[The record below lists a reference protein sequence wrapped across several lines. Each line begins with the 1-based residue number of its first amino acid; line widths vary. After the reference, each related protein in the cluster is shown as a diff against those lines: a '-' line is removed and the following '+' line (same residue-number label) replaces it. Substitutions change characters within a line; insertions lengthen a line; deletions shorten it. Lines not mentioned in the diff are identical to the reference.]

1 VEQMEI
7 IWLALTAVLL
17 IIEIVTLG
25 LTTIWF
31 AAGALFAFF
40 AALLGMNQGI
50 QIGVFVVVSVVL
62 LFFTRPLAV
71 KYLNTKTIK
80 TNTEALV
87 GKTARVIV
95 DINNLKS
102 QGQVVINGLEW
113 TARSSDDT
121 VVFKI
126 GDAVTIV
133 GIEGVK
139 LIVEGQK
146 KGD

>member
-1 VEQMEI
+1 MEQMEI

-17 IIEIVTLG
+17 IIEIATLG

-62 LFFTRPLAV
+62 LFFTRPLSV

>member
-1 VEQMEI
+1 MEQMEI

-17 IIEIVTLG
+17 IIEIATLG

-139 LIVEGQK
+139 LLLSCC
-146 KGD
+146 

>member
-1 VEQMEI
+1 MEQMEI

-17 IIEIVTLG
+17 IIEIATLG

-121 VVFKI
+121 IIFRTGDVVT
-126 GDAVTIV
+126 VV

-139 LIVEGQK
+139 LIVERQK

>member
-1 VEQMEI
+1 MEQMEI

-17 IIEIVTLG
+17 IIEIATLG

-126 GDAVTIV
+126 GDAVTMV

>member
-1 VEQMEI
+1 MEQMEI

-17 IIEIVTLG
+17 LIEIATLG

-62 LFFTRPLAV
+62 LFFTRPWAV
-71 KYLNTKTIK
+71 KYLNTKTVM

-87 GKTARVIV
+87 GKTARVVV
-95 DINNLKS
+95 DINNLKG
-102 QGQVVINGLEW
+102 QGQVAINGLEW

-121 VVFKI
+121 IVFKA

>member
-1 VEQMEI
+1 MEQMEI

-87 GKTARVIV
+87 GKTAV
-95 DINNLKS
+95 
-102 QGQVVINGLEW
+102 
-113 TARSSDDT
+113 
-121 VVFKI
+121 
-126 GDAVTIV
+126 
-133 GIEGVK
+133 
-139 LIVEGQK
+139 
-146 KGD
+146 

>member
-1 VEQMEI
+1 MEQMEI

-17 IIEIVTLG
+17 IIEIATLG

-31 AAGALFAFF
+31 AAGALAAFF

-62 LFFTRPLAV
+62 LFFTRPWAV

-121 VVFKI
+121 VVFKT

>member
-1 VEQMEI
+1 MDQIEI

-17 IIEIVTLG
+17 IIEIATLG

-31 AAGALFAFF
+31 AAGALFAFL
-40 AALLGMNQGI
+40 AALIGLNQGI

-71 KYLNTKTIK
+71 KYLNTKTVK

-121 VVFKI
+121 IVFKT
-126 GDAVTIV
+126 GDFVTIV

>member
-1 VEQMEI
+1 MEQMEI
-7 IWLALTAVLL
+7 IWLALMAVLL
-17 IIEIVTLG
+17 IIEIMTLG

-31 AAGALFAFF
+31 AAGALFAFLT
-40 AALLGMNQGI
+40 ALLGLNQGI
-50 QIGVFVVVSVVL
+50 QVGVFVVVSVVL
-62 LFFTRPLAV
+62 LFFTRPWAV
-71 KYLNTKTIK
+71 KYLNTRTVK
-80 TNTEALV
+80 TNTEA
-87 GKTARVIV
+87 RVIA

-102 QGQVVINGLEW
+102 EGQVVINGLEW

-121 VVFKI
+121 IIFRTGDVVT
-126 GDAVTIV
+126 VV